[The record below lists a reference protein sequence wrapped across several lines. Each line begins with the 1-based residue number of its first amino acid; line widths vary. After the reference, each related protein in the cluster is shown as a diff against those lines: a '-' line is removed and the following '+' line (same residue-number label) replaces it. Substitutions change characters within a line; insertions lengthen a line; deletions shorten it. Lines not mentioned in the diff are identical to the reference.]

1 MREEKIMRKKFWVLC
16 CTAALAVSAAGCS
29 PAEKAPVQETQTEQ
43 QTQEM
48 ETEQETEETEA
59 AEEMAVAPETVRFH
73 GTVTQPEE
81 GGDGSQLFMNA
92 VIDGVEGEQEVI
104 LNISEETLIL
114 DAVEGLPLQIENIK
128 SGDMVYSYMSPAM
141 TASLPPQSFA
151 YVILANIPADFRVPA
166 LEKVKSLTV
175 NDDGSAVV
183 EAVSGT
189 VYQIPADCT
198 LLPYL
203 TRNMVAVQDL
213 TEGRNFL
220 VWSELGEDGKEE
232 TANKIVMFQKGQLAF
247 DALEEEAADSD
258 DAEKEDS
265 FKQLS

>member
-59 AEEMAVAPETVRFH
+59 AEEMAAAPETVRFH

-81 GGDGSQLFMNA
+81 GDGSQLFMNA

-232 TANKIVMFQKGQLAF
+232 TANKIIMFQKGQLAF

>member
-1 MREEKIMRKKFWVLC
+1 MRKKFWVLC

-29 PAEKAPVQETQTEQ
+29 SAEKAPAQETQTEQ
-43 QTQEM
+43 QTQVM
-48 ETEQETEETEA
+48 ETEQTAEETEE
-59 AEEMAVAPETVRFH
+59 AEEMAAAPETVRFH
-73 GTVTQPEE
+73 GTVTKPE

-128 SGDMVYSYMSPAM
+128 NGDMVYSYMSPAM

-189 VYQIPADCT
+189 VYQIPADCM

-247 DALEEEAADSD
+247 DVLEEEDADSD
-258 DAEKEDS
+258 NAEKED
-265 FKQLS
+265 QLKKFN

>member
-1 MREEKIMRKKFWVLC
+1 MRKKFWVLC

-29 PAEKAPVQETQTEQ
+29 LAEKAPAQETQTEQ
-43 QTQEM
+43 QTQVM
-48 ETEQETEETEA
+48 ETEQTAEETEE
-59 AEEMAVAPETVRFH
+59 AEELAAAPETVRFH
-73 GTVTQPEE
+73 GTVTKPE
-81 GGDGSQLFMNA
+81 GGDGSQLFMDA

-104 LNISEETLIL
+104 LNISEETVIL
-114 DAVEGLPLQIENIK
+114 DAVEGLPLQIEKIK

-151 YVILANIPADFRVPA
+151 YVMLANIPADFRVPA
-166 LEKVKSLTV
+166 LEKVKSLTL

-247 DALEEEAADSD
+247 DMLEEEEADSD
-258 DAEKEDS
+258 EAEKED
-265 FKQLS
+265 QLKKLN